1 MKSDKIGAVEDRLAE
16 LYGTVIARFPLS
28 GKITQVT
35 APLHSSLSAE
45 NTGI

>member
-16 LYGTVIARFPLS
+16 PYATVIARFLFG

-35 APLHSSLSAE
+35 APLHTA
-45 NTGI
+45 